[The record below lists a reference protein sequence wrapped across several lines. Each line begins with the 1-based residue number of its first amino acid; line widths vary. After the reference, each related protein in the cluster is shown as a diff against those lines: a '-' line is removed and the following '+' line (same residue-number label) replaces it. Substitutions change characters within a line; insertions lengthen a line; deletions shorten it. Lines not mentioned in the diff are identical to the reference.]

1 MDAMTDENKR
11 GLEMAGKFQE
21 WVDSFSK
28 DVGLFSSVLE
38 DESLPESLRKLA
50 ATGLSYLVRQLDFV
64 PDHYKPTGVLDDCAV
79 LRVVADIG
87 SDFAGELDPD
97 RLKHWFRL
105 ANDCE
110 VLKTSLGDLYRPLE
124 TAVRK
129 METESVRKRTP
140 GDCVKSFDARQAL
153 LIDVNEDM
161 HKYVPPEVSDPDRAA
176 RELISYLKA
185 KLGA

>member
-1 MDAMTDENKR
+1 MTDEDKQ
-11 GLEMAGKFQE
+11 GLEMAGKFQD
-21 WVDSFSK
+21 WVDSFTK
-28 DVGLFSSVLE
+28 DVGLFSSVLK
-38 DESLPESLRKLA
+38 DESLTEGLRRLA

-64 PDHYKPTGVLDDCAV
+64 PDHYQPTGVLDDCLV

-87 SDFAGELDPD
+87 SDLAGELDPD

-110 VLKTSLGDLYRPLE
+110 VVKTSLGDLYRPFE
-124 TAVRK
+124 NAVRK

-140 GDCVKSFDARQAL
+140 DDCVQSFDARQAL

-161 HKYVPPEVSDPDRAA
+161 HTFVPPEVSDPDRAA
-176 RELISYLKA
+176 RELVSYLKA